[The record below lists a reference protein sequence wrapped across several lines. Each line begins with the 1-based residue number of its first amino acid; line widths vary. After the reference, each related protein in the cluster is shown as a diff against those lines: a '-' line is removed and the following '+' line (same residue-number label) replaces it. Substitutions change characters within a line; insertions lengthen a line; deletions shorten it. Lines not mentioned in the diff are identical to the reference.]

1 MMMLLMVMPM
11 MVIPLVMMVVVVMMI
26 KMFGANTREQAALR
40 RLLISDP
47 KLPSTRPTICISS
60 ALINVFSL
68 SANCISSLLKKIQH
82 DTVVSALHQLHPTFW
97 LSTSKLLIQLN
108 LLYIYIPIDQIL
120 LLIPLILYLLWIRQ
134 IFPTN
139 CISMPPR
146 IQVSTIC
153 CLCPVACTACKSIV

>member
-1 MMMLLMVMPM
+1 MLLMVMPMMTPVM

-68 SANCISSLLKKIQH
+68 SANCISSLLKKSNMIHLYQLSAPTISHILTLYFKTFDPMKFISHLQNIQKKRPY
-82 DTVVSALHQLHPTFW
+82 SRFQFTFGE
-97 LSTSKLLIQLN
+97 
-108 LLYIYIPIDQIL
+108 IY
-120 LLIPLILYLLWIRQ
+120 
-134 IFPTN
+134 
-139 CISMPPR
+139 
-146 IQVSTIC
+146 
-153 CLCPVACTACKSIV
+153 

>member
-11 MVIPLVMMVVVVMMI
+11 MTPVMMVIPLVMMI

-68 SANCISSLLKKIQH
+68 SANCISSLLKKSNMIH
-82 DTVVSALHQLHPTFW
+82 LYQLCTNYIPHFDSLLQNFWFNQIYFIFTF
-97 LSTSKLLIQLN
+97 LLIIFYFSFPLFCIFCEFVKYFQQIVSPC
-108 LLYIYIPIDQIL
+108 LLE
-120 LLIPLILYLLWIRQ
+120 
-134 IFPTN
+134 FK
-139 CISMPPR
+139 
-146 IQVSTIC
+146 
-153 CLCPVACTACKSIV
+153 CLQFVVCVP

>member
-11 MVIPLVMMVVVVMMI
+11 MTPVMMVIPLVMMI

-68 SANCISSLLKKIQH
+68 SANCISSILKKFNMIH
-82 DTVVSALHQLHPTFW
+82 LYQLCTNYIPHFDSLLQNFWFNQIYFIFTF
-97 LSTSKLLIQLN
+97 LLIIFYFSFPLFCIFCEFVKYFQQIVSPC
-108 LLYIYIPIDQIL
+108 LLE
-120 LLIPLILYLLWIRQ
+120 
-134 IFPTN
+134 FK
-139 CISMPPR
+139 
-146 IQVSTIC
+146 
-153 CLCPVACTACKSIV
+153 CLQFVVCVP